1 MQRGSIRER
10 VVVTYRRQTKEVLQ
24 SNKLGL
30 TGAVDTAWTDAGL
43 NVVVEVDNIDAP
55 GDVLRSS
62 VGAAVP
68 TPRLDREVLE
78 KPSKDEKRSSH
89 ERATRVDC

>member
-24 SNKLGL
+24 ANKLGL
-30 TGAVDTAWTDAGL
+30 TGAVDTAWADAGL
-43 NVVVEVDNIDAP
+43 NVVVKVDNIDAP

-62 VGAAVP
+62 VGAVVP
-68 TPRLDREVLE
+68 TPRLDRGVLE
-78 KPSKDEKRSSH
+78 KPSKDEKHSSH